1 MNQDVLEE
9 RTRGEFGAHVYRSL
23 ADLPSS
29 QRFSGEQLEVIYGM
43 AYAHVVQ
50 KQYRQALPIFSFLA
64 QYGPTRKHYWAGMAL
79 CLNMIGRHEE
89 AESIYGLNDL
99 LFPAS
104 PDSALHMAECQIAA
118 GKLAQAHET
127 LTAVL
132 RRAQSDASHDSL
144 CQRARALMKL
154 TGSMAAAA

>member
-1 MNQDVLEE
+1 MNQDDREE
-9 RTRGEFGAHVYRSL
+9 QTGESSGPMCQSL
-23 ADLPSS
+23 AGLPSS

-104 PDSALHMAECQIAA
+104 PDSALHMAECQISA
-118 GKLAQAHET
+118 GRVEQARDT
-127 LTAVL
+127 WPP
-132 RRAQSDASHDSL
+132 SCDARGAMPRMTPL
-144 CQRARALMKL
+144 PARAGLMKL

>member
-1 MNQDVLEE
+1 MNQDDLEE

-132 RRAQSDASHDSL
+132 RRAQSDASHGSL
-144 CQRARALMKL
+144 CQRAQALMKL